1 MDPHMVPYTKARH
14 PTMPTM
20 TWMLRRSRA
29 RPKSRA
35 GPRSSTSCSITVG
48 VDYASASVSM
58 NETES
63 RHALNWYIV
72 LTDCMWKIWE
82 ENR

>member
-1 MDPHMVPYTKARH
+1 
-14 PTMPTM
+14 MPTM

-48 VDYASASVSM
+48 VDYASSSVSM

-63 RHALNWYIV
+63 RHA
-72 LTDCMWKIWE
+72 TTQ
-82 ENR
+82 